1 MSTILP
7 IKTPLMESDVTNLR
21 IGDKVAISGI
31 IYTARDAA
39 HKRLVD
45 LILRNAELPFDIRNQ
60 IIYYVGPS
68 PAHPG
73 RPIGSCG
80 PTTSQRMDVYTPQLL
95 ARGLRATIGKGNRS
109 ETVIEAMKR
118 YKAVYFAATGGAAAL
133 LARAVKNAEVIAYEE
148 LGAEAIMRLE
158 VESFPV
164 VVVNDVYGNDL
175 YREGITKYRRE

>member
-1 MSTILP
+1 MSKILP

-68 PAHPG
+68 PARPG

-133 LARAVKNAEVIAYEE
+133 LARAVKSAEVIAYEE

-175 YREGITKYRRE
+175 YREGIAKYRRE

>member
-68 PAHPG
+68 PARPG